1 MLPSH
6 EPRGEDPDDRHEKRE
21 GSNGRRRVAR
31 HQPVP
36 AAVAEKGRD
45 DDDVSEGGEAD
56 APTEDTALCQRPVPS
71 KISDS
76 PSSGGGATTLD
87 QTSSEKGRFGFAARV
102 TTFPQPHDAADATP
116 RATA

>member
-45 DDDVSEGGEAD
+45 DDDISEGGEAGRTD
-56 APTEDTALCQRPVPS
+56 RRHRALPAARQRTSGSGTKKIAGKAVSPKRRALTTKFTAQQT
-71 KISDS
+71 
-76 PSSGGGATTLD
+76 ATTAASTWCTRG
-87 QTSSEKGRFGFAARV
+87 TSLR
-102 TTFPQPHDAADATP
+102 
-116 RATA
+116 